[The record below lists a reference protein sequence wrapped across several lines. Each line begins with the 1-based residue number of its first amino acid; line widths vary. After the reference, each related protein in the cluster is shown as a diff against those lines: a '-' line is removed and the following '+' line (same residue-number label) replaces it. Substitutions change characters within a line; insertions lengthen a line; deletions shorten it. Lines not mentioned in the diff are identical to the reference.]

1 MKRRGGGVRCAGP
14 ERAGHEDSK
23 NAKDFHSDSLVL
35 KGLKL
40 CTDGNSGVQ
49 TSIAALSGPLGA
61 ADGAGLIRLMSPRP
75 TNTIVYNARPNA
87 E

>member
-1 MKRRGGGVRCAGP
+1 MGAEFAALGP
-14 ERAGHEDSK
+14 SAPVMRT
-23 NAKDFHSDSLVL
+23 AKTPKIFIAILWFL
-35 KGLKL
+35 RGLKL